1 MDVGACQIST
11 RPKYGHIQQVAKLK
25 LNPFT
30 YAGNIAYAKILYD
43 RQDDRPWKWSAGCWK

>member
-43 RQDDRPWKWSAGCWK
+43 R